1 MYRSRAIVLVLVLYA
16 TILAVGPVSAADKV
30 IIAGPSDVKWT
41 PCDPEAPGGCQL
53 VVVQG
58 DFPKGPAALLVKAP
72 AGHVFPPHRHS
83 STPENITMISG
94 SMLLGYEGG
103 ADQYVR
109 SDAYVFIAENLVH
122 WARCLEPCVFSLVTT
137 GPFDLI
143 LAEKK

>member
-1 MYRSRAIVLVLVLYA
+1 MHKSLAIVFALVWYVTTLG
-16 TILAVGPVSAADKV
+16 VGVVSAADKV
-30 IIAGPSDVKWT
+30 IIAAPSDVKWT
-41 PCDPEAPGGCQL
+41 PCDPKVPAGCQF

-58 DFPKGPAALLVKAP
+58 DLTKGPAVQLVKAP

-83 STPENITMISG
+83 STPEHITMISG

-103 ADQYVR
+103 ADQYVG
-109 SDAYVFIAENLVH
+109 SDAYLFIADNLVH